1 MTDLG
6 GHGFP
11 KARRLRVRAQYVALK
26 EKGEGFADGPL
37 AASWLPAGALDRPG
51 SRSQIQRTEA
61 RVGVTV
67 SSRVGGSVVRNQ
79 VKRRLRE
86 AIRLEL
92 ARFPAVELS
101 IVARPS
107 AATAS
112 VAMFRAWM
120 GRAAAR
126 IAKTL
131 AAKRKEVGQGR
142 AGQPARAGGT
152 AEPGPQADVKKEQ
165 T

>member
-6 GHGFP
+6 GHSFP

-37 AASWLPAGALDRPG
+37 AASWLPAGALDTPG

-92 ARFPAVELS
+92 ARLPAVELS

-112 VAMFRAWM
+112 VATFRAWM
-120 GRAAAR
+120 TRAAVR
-126 IAKTL
+126 IEKTL
-131 AAKRKEVGQGR
+131 AARTQGGEQSR
-142 AGQPARAGGT
+142 AGRGAPGTMARALDG
-152 AEPGPQADVKKEQ
+152 KKEQ
-165 T
+165 S